1 MPRWNGAANENRHH
15 LHPRRHTGRGRYRP
29 PRPARARVGW
39 LRRGT
44 DGAGREPLTVPN
56 PGVHAIGEGGLLVF
70 FGNAISAQIN
80 ARAHEFARR
89 LRESKCHGV
98 TDIVPA
104 YASVLVRFD
113 PLIVAEE
120 ELRELIGSLAH
131 ELQARLA
138 GQPGWSH

>member
-1 MPRWNGAANENRHH
+1 
-15 LHPRRHTGRGRYRP
+15 
-29 PRPARARVGW
+29 
-39 LRRGT
+39 
-44 DGAGREPLTVPN
+44 EPLTVPN
-56 PGVHAIGEGGLLVF
+56 PGVYAIGEGGLLVF
-70 FGNAISAQIN
+70 FGNSISAQIN

-113 PLIVAEE
+113 PLAAAEE

-131 ELQARLA
+131 ELPARLA
-138 GQPGWSH
+138 GQPGRTHLIPVHYGGEDGPDLERVARAHDLTSDQVIK